1 MARKT
6 KENTEHTYSAL
17 LDAAEV
23 VFKEKGVAASTLN
36 DIAKMAGMT
45 SGAIYW
51 HFKDKSELVH
61 AMCERATLPMEA
73 MFNEI
78 TAVAGN
84 DPLGSIHKLTV
95 HALSQLA
102 TSAQQKTVFDI
113 LFHKCE
119 KTGEMALMFERE
131 QASRDECH
139 SKIETLLR
147 QAVKLGQLPADTHTT
162 LAMQALHSFMVGIM
176 HEWLLDPTAYDLEKH
191 ADALVGTIITGLRIA
206 PPRKRG
212 ASPAK
217 APLSAAKPTSAR
229 QTAREKIAA

>member
-1 MARKT
+1 MVRKT
-6 KENTEHTYSAL
+6 REDSEHTYSAL

-36 DIAKMAGMT
+36 DIAKTAGMT
-45 SGAIYW
+45 RGAIYW
-51 HFKDKSELVH
+51 HFKDKSELVR

-84 DPLGSIHKLTV
+84 DPLGSIEKLTV
-95 HALSQLA
+95 HALTQVAVSSQ
-102 TSAQQKTVFDI
+102 QQAVFDI

-119 KTGEMALMFERE
+119 KTGEMAPMFERE
-131 QASRDECH
+131 QQSRCECH
-139 SKIETLLR
+139 SKIESLLR
-147 QAVKLGQLPADTHTT
+147 RAVKLGQLPADTNTG

-191 ADALVGTIITGLRIA
+191 AEALVGIIIAGLRIS
-206 PPRKRG
+206 PPRKRSQSS
-212 ASPAK
+212 AKAVNPPAK
-217 APLSAAKPTSAR
+217 VILASQRAH
-229 QTAREKIAA
+229 EKITA